1 VLFPFFQWMQDQGV
15 YRASIYLGPVVNLIH
30 LLSMVLFMGA
40 LLVVDLRLLGTGLKR
55 QPLSDVARDARPWLL
70 AGLTGLV
77 LTGVPQLMDRALG
90 QYVNS
95 TFWVK
100 MWLLAFGLIWT
111 FTVRRNV
118 LQRGDETGAL
128 PKLVGAV
135 SMVTWLGVA
144 SLARLIMLLP
154 DNFWFAIQAPRAAAL
169 FP

>member
-1 VLFPFFQWMQDQGV
+1 MQDQGV
-15 YRASIYLGPVVNLIH
+15 YAASIYLGPVVNLIH

-40 LLVVDLRLLGTGLKR
+40 LLIVDLRLLGTGLR
-55 QPLSDVARDARPWLL
+55 QPLRDVARDARPWLL
-70 AGLTGLV
+70 AGLAGLV

-95 TFWVK
+95 TFWMK

-111 FTVRRNV
+111 FTVRRAAI
-118 LQRGDETGAL
+118 QRGEATGAF

-154 DNFWFAIQAPRAAAL
+154 DNFWFAIQPPTTAAL
-169 FP
+169 IP